1 MNSWMNL
8 TLYDTMQFKKMSFS
22 GKPVVSRF
30 NASAVERA
38 ECLQYVQNRCTQS
51 LACNEFFSW
60 DGSFEEVSF
69 GLRIPLKLF
78 RHVAKKPSSTIL
90 ASQYILDKEG
100 HVEEI
105 ISDLDYFFIRSD
117 HETLSSYEQAFLMLK
132 SKHVVVEK
140 DSKLETF
147 LREKGVECVHWKRS
161 EWPEY
166 NAIEE
171 VYGDRCAERTRVH
184 LMNHIDEGIYILK
197 RIGAS
202 ELAQRAYALH
212 PIIQGELEFKQF
224 WDCEM
229 TENKFG
235 HWDGRVLL
243 LAAEYRNIANAYLSH
258 CASSET
264 FALSPI
270 SEVNQ
275 MLIADKIQNRK
286 DFDRYHNG
294 THPKSDRLIEYFGQ
308 WLRRLQISEEAN
320 KEMVSELY
328 ARVGGT
334 HKFC

>member
-1 MNSWMNL
+1 M
-8 TLYDTMQFKKMSFS
+8 
-22 GKPVVSRF
+22 
-30 NASAVERA
+30 
-38 ECLQYVQNRCTQS
+38 QYVQNRCTQS
-51 LACNEFFSW
+51 LSCDEFFGW

-69 GLRIPLKLF
+69 GLWVPLKLL
-78 RHVAKKPSSTIL
+78 RHVAKPCSELSV
-90 ASQYILDKEG
+90 ASQYIMDKSL
-100 HVEEI
+100 VDNT
-105 ISDLDYFFIRSD
+105 SNLDYFFIKSD
-117 HETLSSYEQAFLMLK
+117 HETLAAYEQAFNMLK
-132 SKHVVVEK
+132 SKTVVVEK
-140 DSKLETF
+140 DSNLEKF
-147 LREKGVECVHWKRS
+147 LREKGVACIHWKKS

-166 NAIEE
+166 DAIANM
-171 VYGDRCAERTRVH
+171 YGDRCADRTRVH
-184 LMNHIDEGIYILK
+184 LINHIDEGIYILK